1 MVVLF
6 FCRGDGESL
15 DLHVPTH
22 SFPTR
27 RSSDLDHAIML
38 LEARFG
44 FAGVSV
50 ISMMLFARVR
60 SAHHYD
66 ALMLA
71 WVLLAVLSN
80 FFTIAHR
87 PSGHFGF
94 LGNSPMLILLFFVFF
109 RNRFNLQLLSAAALT
124 ASDFFTV

>member
-1 MVVLF
+1 MF
-6 FCRGDGESL
+6 QTPDQA
-15 DLHVPTH
+15 D
-22 SFPTR
+22 
-27 RSSDLDHAIML
+27 ML

-50 ISMMLFARVR
+50 IAMMLFARVR

-94 LGNSPMLILLFFVFF
+94 LGTSPMLILL
-109 RNRFNLQLLSAAALT
+109 R
-124 ASDFFTV
+124 SDARRVGKECVSTCRSRWTP